1 MAPVDRRHS
10 ETLVAN
16 DPRAP
21 DLELATE
28 LVVGLQLSIL
38 ESVSQTADPPPHGLQ
53 PGHGLQAGQLF
64 EQRFRLVREL
74 GEGGMGQV
82 WLAEQTEPV
91 RRWVALKLIRAG
103 LYDADLVNRFHSE
116 RQSLAIMEHPC
127 IAKVFDAGT
136 TAQGQPYFI
145 MEYVP
150 GKPITAYCDEKKLSI
165 VDRLELFIQ
174 ACEGVQ
180 HAHQKAIIHRDLKP
194 ANILVVEVDG
204 KPVPRIIDFGLAKS
218 AAPRVSEQPLYTQY
232 GQIVG
237 TPGYMSPEQ
246 IDTNIPDIDTRT
258 DVFSLGVVLYVLLTG
273 LEPFATSSGHRLRF
287 DEWMRKLCDEDPP
300 SLSAK
305 VSADREGTEATAAA
319 RSTDGKQLL
328 KTLRG
333 DLQWIVMRALER
345 NRERR
350 YSTPLEF
357 AADLR
362 RYLNYEPILAA
373 PASTGY
379 LLRRFI
385 RRNRLAATFV
395 GSVTVFGIVA
405 SVAGVIAVH
414 QRDRAI
420 AEATTAD
427 RTSRFME
434 SLFKLA
440 DPGENRGNSVTVR
453 EVLDRGARD
462 IEHGLEREP
471 RIRADLLTAM
481 GGAYSGLGLYEPAKQ
496 LLARAQGDQDAVGV
510 PPESRV
516 RTLIALGSVLDDTDE
531 LNEAKTL
538 LQRALAIAQA
548 QLPPDSL
555 LISDARDALADVL
568 MRLEQY
574 GDAQRISQ
582 AALAVDRKRGPDDI
596 DTLSQT
602 LDTLAQ
608 VYYAEGRL
616 SDAEAPMREALA
628 LREKHLG
635 TRHTLTAQS
644 MSNLAAVLFQDG
656 RYAEA
661 AAQWQEAMP
670 VYRDVFGP
678 EHPEVA
684 SLLNNLGRSA
694 ILAGNVADAVP
705 ILEQAAQM
713 SEKLKGPTHDELVQ
727 PLNSLGMA
735 YLYEG
740 DIARARTDI
749 DRALEI
755 ARLRNHS
762 ILDQVVLNAADLELC
777 THRTEAAA
785 PLLSEARRLLES
797 RYPQPPTDATA
808 KWRYA
813 AWDAVNAEYLALA
826 HHPDEA
832 RATFARARDVLTN
845 RFGPQGFYVLRLDQR
860 AEGSLNLI
868 DGPAGR

>member
-1 MAPVDRRHS
+1 M
-10 ETLVAN
+10 
-16 DPRAP
+16 
-21 DLELATE
+21 
-28 LVVGLQLSIL
+28 
-38 ESVSQTADPPPHGLQ
+38 
-53 PGHGLQAGQLF
+53 
-64 EQRFRLVREL
+64 
-74 GEGGMGQV
+74 
-82 WLAEQTEPV
+82 
-91 RRWVALKLIRAG
+91 
-103 LYDADLVNRFHSE
+103 YDADLVNRFHSE

-136 TAQGQPYFI
+136 TAQGQPYFL
-145 MEYVP
+145 MEFVP
-150 GKPITAYCDEKKLSI
+150 GQPITAYCDQKKLGI

-174 ACEGVQ
+174 VCEGVQ

-218 AAPRVSEQPLYTQY
+218 AAPRVSEQPLSLYTQF
-232 GQIVG
+232 GQIIG
-237 TPGYMSPEQ
+237 SPGYMSPEQ
-246 IDTNIPDIDTRT
+246 IDANIPDIDTRT

-273 LEPFATSSGHRLRF
+273 LEPFATRNGQRPRF

-300 SLSAK
+300 LLSAK
-305 VSADREGTEATAAA
+305 VSADRESLEATASA
-319 RSTDGKQLL
+319 RSTDSKQLL

-333 DLQWIVMRALER
+333 DLEWIVARALER

-350 YSTPLEF
+350 YGTPLEF

-362 RYLNYEPILAA
+362 RYLNYEPIVAA

-405 SVAGVIAVH
+405 SAAGLIAVH
-414 QRDRAI
+414 QRNRAI

-462 IEHGLEREP
+462 IGHGLEHEP

-481 GGAYSGLGLYEPAKQ
+481 GKAYAGLGLYEPGKK
-496 LLARAQGDQDAVGV
+496 LLAQARMDQEGVDV

-516 RTLIALGSVLDDTDE
+516 RTMIALGSVLDDEDE
-531 LNEAKTL
+531 LDESKTL
-538 LQRALAIAQA
+538 LQRALDIAQA

-555 LISDARDALADVL
+555 LISDARDQLADVL
-568 MRLEQY
+568 MRLKQN
-574 GDAQRISQ
+574 GDAERLTK
-582 AALAVDRKRGPDDI
+582 AALAIDRKRGPDDYA
-596 DTLSQT
+596 TLSQT

-616 SDAEAPMREALA
+616 SEAEAPLREALE
-628 LREKHLG
+628 LRETHLG
-635 TRHTLTAQS
+635 IRHALTAVSMNNLGALLYQS
-644 MSNLAAVLFQDG
+644 G

-661 AAQWQEAMP
+661 AGQWQEAVP
-670 VYRDVFGP
+670 VYGDVFGP

-684 SLLNNLGRSA
+684 TLLNNLGRSA
-694 ILAGNVADAVP
+694 LMAGRVDQAIP

-713 SEKLKGPTHDELVQ
+713 IEKLEGPAHDDLVQ

-735 YLYEG
+735 FLYKG
-740 DIARARTDI
+740 DSARARTDI
-749 DRALEI
+749 DRALKI

-762 ILDQVVLNAADLELC
+762 SLDQVVLNAADLELS
-777 THRTEAAA
+777 THRTDAAS
-785 PLLSEARRLLES
+785 PLLSEARKLLET
-797 RYPQPPTDATA
+797 RYPPPVDPTA
-808 KWRYA
+808 RWRFA

-826 HHPDEA
+826 NRPEDA
-832 RATFARARDVLTN
+832 RATFARARDELTK
-845 RFGPQGFYVLRLDQR
+845 RFGSNGFYVLRLDQR
-860 AEGSLNLI
+860 TAALEM
-868 DGPAGR
+868 PAAGRTSIH